1 VKEMR
6 IGPGHRPE
14 GTPPPELDLK
24 KLTERMK
31 NVELG
36 KPKPETAESVK
47 LKLKAEAEKDHK
59 DLTKDEEKDLLK
71 KTLELADMLNPRR
84 HLEYEV
90 IEEADIVQVQVVN
103 TDDGTVVRKI
113 PSDEIVKLVEQI
125 RSMLADRFEVE
136 A

>member
-1 VKEMR
+1 MR

-14 GTPPPELDLK
+14 GSPPPELDLK
-24 KLTERMK
+24 AAMERVK
-31 NVELG
+31 SVELG
-36 KPKPETAESVK
+36 KQKPETAESVK
-47 LKLKAEAEKDHK
+47 LKLKAEAEQDHK
-59 DLTKDEEKDLLK
+59 DLTKDEQKDLLK

>member
-1 VKEMR
+1 MR
-6 IGPGHRPE
+6 IRPGHRPE

-47 LKLKAEAEKDHK
+47 LKLKAEAEQEQQNG
-59 DLTKDEEKDLLK
+59 LTKDEEKDLLE
-71 KTLELADMLNPRR
+71 KTLELVKLIAPKR

-125 RSMLADRFEVE
+125 RAMLADRFEVE